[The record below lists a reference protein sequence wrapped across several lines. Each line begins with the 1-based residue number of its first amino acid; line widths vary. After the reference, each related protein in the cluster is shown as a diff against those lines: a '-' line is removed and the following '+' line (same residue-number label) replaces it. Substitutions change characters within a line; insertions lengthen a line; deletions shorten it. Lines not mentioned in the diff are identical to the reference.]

1 MVIEMLRHT
10 PAWVF
15 VLFIGLVLMGFR
27 QTFAQRASKTRLMV
41 LPGVMAILSLTGVCS
56 VFGAHAAGIA
66 GWASGVGA
74 AALASGLLLEP
85 NDVGYSAVDRRY
97 TLPGSWWPMLL
108 MLAIFFIKYAVAVAL
123 AREPALVNATSFAT
137 GASLAY
143 GLSSGVFLARAVN
156 ALRAPVEPRGA
167 TCITANLAG

>member
-1 MVIEMLRHT
+1 MVIEILRHT
-10 PAWVF
+10 PVWVF

-27 QTFAQRASKTRLMV
+27 QTLALRASRTRLLI
-41 LPGVMAILSLTGVCS
+41 LPAVMATLSLTGVCS

-74 AALASGLLLEP
+74 AALAGGLLLDP
-85 NDVGYSAVDRRY
+85 NDIDYSAIDGKY

-108 MLAIFFIKYAVAVAL
+108 MLVIFFIKYAVAVAL
-123 AREPALVNATSFAT
+123 ARNPALVNAMSFAT

-143 GLSSGVFLARAVN
+143 GLSSGVFLARAIN

-167 TCITANLAG
+167 GSMTANIAG